1 MSKISK
7 GTLRGQPLD
16 EHIRID
22 DEGNAVRVIDTRH
35 RYGGFDAGASIAG
48 ALAALG
54 VTVLLGG
61 ILGGVGTIGYQMDL
75 ERGTDEL
82 SAAGLAGGLVTL
94 LVAFLIGGWVAGR
107 IGRYDGGR
115 NGLMTAVWFILV
127 AAALAAL
134 GGWLGDRYNAFQDLQ
149 VPQWFSENATTT
161 TAIITGVIAAVV
173 MLGAGFLGGVV
184 GARYHKRADAYLA
197 AEERDRLTGNEPL
210 ETIDASGR
218 RHVTGQGPTLAT
230 ERASERDLERT
241 GQTDDNIDLRDR
253 TGDHADQ
260 QVDQHADEHVHETS
274 RVGARPDDEA
284 RDADGTALH
293 QAARDRRES

>member
-1 MSKISK
+1 MSKVSK
-7 GTLRGQPLD
+7 GTLRGRPVD

-61 ILGGVGTIGYQMDL
+61 ILGGIGTIGYQMDL

-115 NGLMTAVWFILV
+115 NGVMTAVWFILV
-127 AAALAAL
+127 AAALALL
-134 GGWLGDRYNAFQDLQ
+134 GAWLGDRYNAFQDLQ

-184 GARYHKRADAYLA
+184 GARYHTRADAYLA
-197 AEERDRLTGNEPL
+197 AEERDRLTGGEPL
-210 ETIDASGR
+210 ETVDASGR
-218 RHVTGQGPTLAT
+218 RHVTGQGPALAT
-230 ERASERDLERT
+230 ERASDRDVDRT
-241 GQTDDNIDLRDR
+241 GPTDDHIDLRDR
-253 TGDHADQ
+253 TDRPT
-260 QVDQHADEHVHETS
+260 DERS
-274 RVGARPDDEA
+274 RVSTRREDEV
-284 RDADGTALH
+284 RDTDAATLH
-293 QAARDRRES
+293 QSARDRRDH

>member
-1 MSKISK
+1 MSKVSK
-7 GTLRGQPLD
+7 GTLRGQPVD

-48 ALAALG
+48 GLAALG

-75 ERGTDEL
+75 QRGTDEL

-161 TAIITGVIAAVV
+161 TAIITGAVAAAV
-173 MLGAGFLGGVV
+173 MLAAGFLGGIV
-184 GARYHKRADAYLA
+184 GARYHQRADAYLA
-197 AEERDRLTGNEPL
+197 AEERDRLTGSEPL
-210 ETIDASGR
+210 ETVDAAGH
-218 RHVTGQGPTLAT
+218 RHVTGQGPALAT

-253 TGDHADQ
+253 TDD
-260 QVDQHADEHVHETS
+260 VTDERS
-274 RVGARPDDEA
+274 RVGARREDEV
-284 RDADGTALH
+284 RGSDGTEPH